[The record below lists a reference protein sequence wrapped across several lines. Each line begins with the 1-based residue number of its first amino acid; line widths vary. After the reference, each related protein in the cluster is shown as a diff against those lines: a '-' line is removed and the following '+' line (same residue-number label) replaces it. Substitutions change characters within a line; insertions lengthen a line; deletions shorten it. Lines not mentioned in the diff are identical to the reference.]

1 MTTTTRAGTP
11 GVENSARR
19 DFLKSSSRLAGVL
32 AAHSILGLLAPT
44 LSWALELKHLAQTE
58 ADGVLMLAKTLY
70 PHKDLP
76 DAVYALVVKD
86 IDDYATDSTALASVQ
101 AGIKSLNAQLGG
113 EFTRASDDQRHDA
126 VTRLIDS
133 PFVQKV
139 RGICI
144 TTLYN
149 NEMAFAHFGYE
160 GDAFSKGGYL
170 LRGFS
175 DLSWLANPP
184 PDASP
189 PFPA

>member
-1 MTTTTRAGTP
+1 MTTTAHAGKL

-19 DFLKSSSRLAGVL
+19 DFLRSSSRLAGVL
-32 AAHSILGLLAPT
+32 VAHSALGLLAPT
-44 LSWALELKHLAQTE
+44 LSWALELKHLAQTD
-58 ADGVLMLAKTLY
+58 ADGVLMLARTLY
-70 PHKDLP
+70 PHRDLP

-86 IDDYATDSTALASVQ
+86 IDDYAADGTALSSVQ
-101 AGIKSLNAQLGG
+101 AGVKSLNAQVRGK
-113 EFTRASDDQRHDA
+113 FTEASDDRRRQA
-126 VTRLIDS
+126 VTRWIDS

-149 NEMAFAHFGYE
+149 NDMAFAHFGYE

-170 LRGFS
+170 LRGFN
-175 DLSWLANPP
+175 DLSWLPNPP

>member
-1 MTTTTRAGTP
+1 MTTTTHAGTP

-19 DFLKSSSRLAGVL
+19 DFLRSSSRLTGVL
-32 AAHSILGLLAPT
+32 VAHSALGLLAPT

-86 IDDYATDSTALASVQ
+86 IDDYATDGTARSFVQ
-101 AGIKSLNAQLGG
+101 AGIKSLNAQVGG
-113 EFTRASDDQRHDA
+113 EFMRASDEQRRQA

-160 GDAFSKGGYL
+160 GEAFSKGGYL

>member
-1 MTTTTRAGTP
+1 MTATAHAGTP
-11 GVENSARR
+11 GVDNSARR
-19 DFLKSSSRLAGVL
+19 DFLRSSSRLAGVL
-32 AAHSILGLLAPT
+32 VAHSALGLLAPT

-70 PHKDLP
+70 PHRDLP

-86 IDDYATDSTALASVQ
+86 MDDYATDGTALSSVQ
-101 AGIKSLNAQLGG
+101 AGIKSLNAHVGG
-113 EFTRASDDQRHDA
+113 EFTRASDDRRRQV

-144 TTLYN
+144 TTLYD
-149 NEMAFAHFGYE
+149 NEMAFVHFGYE

-170 LRGFS
+170 LRGFN
-175 DLSWLANPP
+175 DLSWLPNPP

-189 PFPA
+189 PFPS